1 MKYEWKNGDELVH
14 EDGEL
19 GVFHKPMSQNALES
33 CGWRLNAPSKPYS
46 SSHYTSKREGL
57 EAIDVIEA
65 FDLNRNLANVC
76 KYILRCNHKGQRD
89 SDLEKAINY
98 LWRERYGTWLP
109 KFENAATEPPDKC
122 PVPWCGMTGTGHY
135 NACGYNDTPCFTTY
149 DEFNHPNGHYCSEK
163 CRSAAKDK

>member
-1 MKYEWKNGDELVH
+1 MLEQPHGNVH
-14 EDGEL
+14 FDGVGYFED
-19 GVFHKPMSQNALES
+19 A
-33 CGWRLNAPSKPYS
+33 KPYS
-46 SSHYTSKREGL
+46 SSHYVSKREGL

-109 KFENAATEPPDKC
+109 TWISD
-122 PVPWCGMTGTGHY
+122 
-135 NACGYNDTPCFTTY
+135 
-149 DEFNHPNGHYCSEK
+149 
-163 CRSAAKDK
+163 AAKKKSSMGK

>member
-1 MKYEWKNGDELVH
+1 MPDAKFTVEEL
-14 EDGEL
+14 
-19 GVFHKPMSQNALES
+19 MRMN
-33 CGWRLNAPSKPYS
+33 NYS
-46 SSHYTSKREGL
+46 SSHYVSKREGL

-109 KFENAATEPPDKC
+109 SDK
-122 PVPWCGMTGTGHY
+122 
-135 NACGYNDTPCFTTY
+135 
-149 DEFNHPNGHYCSEK
+149 
-163 CRSAAKDK
+163 KDK

>member
-1 MKYEWKNGDELVH
+1 MR
-14 EDGEL
+14 GEL
-19 GVFHKPMSQNALES
+19 PLICLHCEVTLSQDSIKMGDGLCAYCRNV
-33 CGWRLNAPSKPYS
+33 SKIDETYS

-109 KFENAATEPPDKC
+109 KFEAICPAANCKKQVYPGGRFCEWHADLVDKK
-122 PVPWCGMTGTGHY
+122 GT
-135 NACGYNDTPCFTTY
+135 
-149 DEFNHPNGHYCSEK
+149 
-163 CRSAAKDK
+163 